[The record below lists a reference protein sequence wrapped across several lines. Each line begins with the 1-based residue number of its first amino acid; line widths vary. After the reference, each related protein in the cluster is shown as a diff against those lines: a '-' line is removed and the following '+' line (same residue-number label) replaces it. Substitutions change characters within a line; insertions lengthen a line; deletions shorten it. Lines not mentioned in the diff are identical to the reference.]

1 MTKDIYFIAEV
12 GVNHEGS
19 LDFAKKM
26 IKQVADAGANA
37 IKFQTYKA
45 SKLAA
50 MDSPSYWDLGSEPT
64 KTQYELFSKYD
75 SFDEKDYLEL
85 KAYCEKYKLDF
96 LSTPFDMD
104 CVQWLVPLMPKIK
117 IASADID
124 NFLLLESV
132 AKFDKEIILS
142 VGASTDKEIED
153 AIKCIRQFND
163 RTICLLHCMLL
174 YPTPLDLA
182 YLGRIKSLLEMFK
195 DRNDIKI
202 GYSDH
207 IAPFEADN
215 DQLIIA
221 AAMGAEVIEKHYTY
235 DSSLSG
241 NDHYHSLNK
250 VGLSKTIKRLRKL
263 KSMAKDATQDEIL
276 KTQDLA
282 RKNARRSLHLKVN
295 KKKGEDVEKKDLIAK
310 RPGVGISPS
319 NYKSITGR
327 RLATDLAGDIRINLE
342 HLEK

>member
-1 MTKDIYFIAEV
+1 MAKDVYFIAEV

-26 IKQVADAGANA
+26 IEEVSETGANA

-50 MDSPSYWDLGSEPT
+50 MDSPSYWDLSSEPT

-85 KAYCEKYKLDF
+85 KTHCEKYKLDF
-96 LSTPFDMD
+96 LSTPFDLE
-104 CVQWLVPLMPKIK
+104 CVEWLVPLMPKIK

-142 VGASTDKEIED
+142 VGASTDNEIEN
-153 AIKCIRQFND
+153 AINCIRQFNKK
-163 RTICLLHCMLL
+163 TICLLHCMLL
-174 YPTPLDLA
+174 YPTPLDQA
-182 YLGRIKSLLEMFK
+182 YLGRIKALLEMFK
-195 DRNDIKI
+195 HRDDIKI

-207 IAPFEADN
+207 IAPSEADN

-221 AAMGAEVIEKHYTY
+221 ATMGAEVIEKHYTY
-235 DSSLSG
+235 DASLSG

-263 KSMAKDATQDEIL
+263 NSMVKDASQVEIL
-276 KTQDLA
+276 ETQNLA
-282 RKNARRSLHLKVN
+282 RKNARRSLHLKVD
-295 KKKGEDVEKKDLIAK
+295 KKRGEIVEKKDLIAK
-310 RPGVGISPS
+310 RPGFGISPS

-327 RLATDLAGDIRINLE
+327 RLATDLERDKRINLE